1 MIIIHSGT
9 PLYLDTLRQELDDE
23 QLRSISIMKV
33 YSSAQLKQNCN
44 AIFQK
49 QKEVSAALIVFDY
62 IYEFQ
67 KSDGKWFDQTIGQL
81 GLVSSVVLFGSLV
94 DARNADALDS
104 YMYTNQKLGDGE
116 YVNFTIN

>member
-33 YSSAQLKQNCN
+33 HSSAQLKQNYN

-67 KSDGKWFDQTIGQL
+67 KSDGKWFDQTIGQM
-81 GLVSSVVLFGSLV
+81 GLISSVVLFGSLV